1 MSKKFRRSSIAL
13 AVLAFLYESPMHP
26 YRMQQLIKERG
37 KDEVINVRQRTSLY
51 QTIERLLEAGLIVV
65 RQVERDEKR
74 PERTVYSLTD
84 AGRTTML
91 AWLRA
96 MLAEREAEFPQFPAA
111 LAYIALLTPDDARQ
125 QLEQRMRKLGA
136 EIERI
141 DGQVAGA
148 AGVPRLFLIEAE
160 YVRSMLQTELAWV
173 TSIVADLDSGRLTW
187 NADWIREVATHLEQ
201 GEHTEAEYKEEKDHD
216 H

>member
-26 YRMQQLIKERG
+26 YRMQQLIKQRG

-51 QTIERLLEAGLIVV
+51 QTIERLLAAGLIVV

-74 PERTVYSLTD
+74 PERTVYALTD

-125 QLEQRMRKLGA
+125 QLEQRMRKLDA

-141 DGQVAGA
+141 DGQLAGA
-148 AGVPRLFLIEAE
+148 AAVPRLFLIEVE
-160 YVRSMLQTELAWV
+160 YVLSILQTELAWV
-173 TSIVADLDSGRLTW
+173 TSVVADLDTGRLTW
-187 NADWIREVATHLEQ
+187 NADWVREDAAQLESGVH
-201 GEHTEAEYKEEKDHD
+201 GEVQ
-216 H
+216 

>member
-1 MSKKFRRSSIAL
+1 MSKKFRRSGIAL

-37 KDEVINVRQRTSLY
+37 KDEVINVRQRASLY
-51 QTIERLLEAGLIVV
+51 QTIDRLLEAGLIVV
-65 RQVERDEKR
+65 RQVERGEKR
-74 PERTVYSLTD
+74 PERTVYALTEG
-84 AGRTTML
+84 GRTTML

-111 LAYIALLTPDDARQ
+111 LAYLALLAPDDARQ
-125 QLEQRMRKLGA
+125 QLEQRMHQLAA

-141 DGQVAGA
+141 DGQLA
-148 AGVPRLFLIEAE
+148 AAAEIPRLFLIEAE

-173 TSIVADLDSGRLTW
+173 AAVVDDLKTGRLTW
-187 NADWIREVATHLEQ
+187 NADWIREVAAQLEP
-201 GEHTEAEYKEEKDHD
+201 GEHREKDKEEQDHD
-216 H
+216 G